1 MFQKMLQ
8 GGSGGS
14 ASSFQFSTDEQK
26 TNMKWLDG
34 KPLYT
39 KTITTNVGI
48 NGNNVSIKHNI
59 PNVDKIFVD
68 SAFLNKT
75 DGTSYVLPY
84 TTTKFTSIY
93 ADRTHL
99 TFVSTDTW
107 PTNYEKAITVIYTKT
122 TD

>member
-8 GGSGGS
+8 VGSGGS

-39 KTITTNVGI
+39 KTIITNVEI
-48 NGNNVSIKHNI
+48 NGNDVNIKHNI
-59 PNVDKIFVD
+59 PNVDKIFID
-68 SAFLNKT
+68 SAFVNKT
-75 DGTSYVLPY
+75 DGSSYVLPY
-84 TTTKFTSIY
+84 ITTKFTNVL
-93 ADRTHL
+93 ANRTHL
-99 TFVSTDTW
+99 IFSSTDSW